1 MDASSNIDH
10 RFRRSLADSIS
21 TACLLR
27 IRFCRGDKIGYKKGD
42 KIGYKK
48 GDKNRN
54 INILKLMKSP

>member
-10 RFRRSLADSIS
+10 RLRRSLADSIS

-27 IRFCRGDKIGYKKGD
+27 IRFCRGDKL
-42 KIGYKK
+42 GYKK

-54 INILKLMKSP
+54 INI

>member
-10 RFRRSLADSIS
+10 RLRRSLADSIP

-27 IRFCRGDKIGYKKGD
+27 IRFCRGDKIGYKQGD
-42 KIGYKK
+42 KN

-54 INILKLMKSP
+54 INI